1 LRRARQF
8 TDAVGV
14 DALPPAGLSQHLFLG
29 ESILTHGLA
38 SVDPQTGR
46 VKVTREVPGDG
57 KVPAISAIYDKR
69 AEGNWGPFVKSPI
82 HWDTVTFLL
91 AAHMGITR
99 DPVFVSNML
108 YVLMLHKTQQPAA
121 GVAP

>member
-1 LRRARQF
+1 M
-8 TDAVGV
+8 
-14 DALPPAGLSQHLFLG
+14 PPDTLSQHLFVG
-29 ESILTHGLA
+29 ESIPTHTLA

-46 VKVTREVPGDG
+46 LKIIKEMPGDG

-69 AEGNWGPFVKSPI
+69 AEGNWRPYVKSPI
-82 HWDTVTFLL
+82 HWDTVTFLF

-108 YVLMLHKTQQPAA
+108 YVLLSGKTHDASVVK
-121 GVAP
+121 VAQ